1 MPVEMIGHGV
11 MALLALT
18 WVLALFAVALI
29 GDRLAAD
36 MHGKQR
42 WLRWHPWVYML
53 ALGVY
58 CTTWT
63 FFGSVGQMASTGWWF
78 PPTYLGAIFLFV
90 FGWRILHKLIRL
102 AKEQNLSSL
111 ADLLAARYG
120 RSHAVAALVT
130 VIALIGI
137 IPYIALQLKA
147 VAFSYDL
154 LTRTG
159 DATQISWWQDTALY
173 VTLVMALFTIF
184 FGARHTASSEQ
195 QPGLMLAIAFESILK
210 LLALA
215 AVGVLAWQ
223 HADMRDWFVRSVPA
237 RADNSMLAYT
247 VQAVLGGFAMLCLP
261 RQFHVTVVEHSTSR
275 DLPVARRWYP
285 LYLILLGVFL
295 LPLTLAGEAMLRG
308 TVAPDTYVLNLPM
321 ALNQSGLAVLA
332 FIGGLAAATSMV
344 IVASVAL
351 STMVSH
357 TVFVPLLLKW
367 SGPRE
372 PWSFNRA
379 LLWLRRGLIALVLAL
394 AFAYYRLVVARQ
406 ELAAI
411 GLVSFVAVA
420 QFMPA
425 LIGAMYWRTGNR
437 LGALAGLATGWLIWW
452 WTLVVPELIQA
463 GWLPQHWLSEGP
475 GQFSALRPTAL
486 LGVTQWDALT
496 HGAIFSLLVNTLLYI
511 GVSLASRQ
519 DVLERLQAK
528 RFVEAI
534 ARHEESSG
542 WPELTPI
549 AVTDLARVV
558 GRFLGEGAALARFL
572 QEAEARQL
580 PSLDIR
586 ADQRWLSFAQRE
598 LTGVIGASS
607 ARVVLTAA
615 LRGRDM
621 PLEDVVQLVDEASAV
636 LQFNQGLLS
645 ATLDTLNQGVIVV
658 DRDLRVVAWNPRYV
672 ELFALP
678 VDFLYVGRS
687 IADVL
692 KRNAEREQ
700 RQEGIELFVERR
712 LAHLRMG
719 QPHHTERQLHDGRV
733 LEIHGLPMPGGGYV
747 TSYSDISEHKRT
759 AAALQQNNDQL
770 EQRVQ
775 QRTRELASTN
785 AELAVAKQKAEQAD
799 ADKTRFLAAA
809 SHDLVQP
816 LNAAQLFAGA
826 LGEKLTSPD
835 AKALLEQLNQSL
847 HSTEELLKT
856 LLDLSK
862 LDAGVLQP
870 QREAVPLARILKPL
884 RAEFAAT
891 AQQQD
896 LLFSVQETA
905 VWVDTDPRMLRRILQ
920 NLISNALRYTARGR
934 VHVGVRRVAN
944 TIRIEVHDTGIGI
957 AVEQQSRIFEEFRR
971 LQDPAMTVAPGH
983 GLGLAIS
990 QRLARALHATI
1001 AVQSRPGLGSCF
1013 SIAIERTAPMQTPLE
1028 PAQPTVGAL
1037 PFTGLRV
1044 LCLDNE
1050 PAMLSGLASVLSSW
1064 GCQVSTARDRSEFLQ
1079 AAQQAPEIVLADY
1092 QLDQDDN
1099 GLAVWSQLPEPRPP
1113 LIIISANRD
1122 ASIRDAVQRAGG
1134 DYLAKPVKP
1143 LALRG
1148 LLQRLRNRSEDV
1160 IAESTEID

>member
-1 MPVEMIGHGV
+1 
-11 MALLALT
+11 MALLALA
-18 WVLALFAVALI
+18 WVLALFAVAVV
-29 GDRLAAD
+29 GDRLAGD
-36 MHGKQR
+36 EKGKQH

-63 FFGSVGQMASTGWWF
+63 FYGSVGQMASTGWWF

-90 FGWRILHKLIRL
+90 FGWRVIHKLIRL
-102 AKEQNLSSL
+102 SKEQNLSSL
-111 ADLLAARYG
+111 ADVLAARYG
-120 RSHAVAALVT
+120 RSHAIAAVVT
-130 VIALIGI
+130 LIALIGI

-159 DATQISWWQDTALY
+159 HNTPVSWWQDTALY
-173 VTLVMALFTIF
+173 VTLVMMVFTAF

-215 AVGVLAWQ
+215 GVAMLAFQ
-223 HADMRDWFVRSVPA
+223 HAEIGDWWRRHVPE
-237 RADNSMLAYT
+237 RPDNSMLAYL

-275 DLPVARRWYP
+275 DLPTARRWYP
-285 LYLILLGVFL
+285 LYLILLGLFL

-308 TVAPDTYVLNLPM
+308 AVAPDTYVLNLPM
-321 ALNQSGLAVLA
+321 ALDQPGFALLA

-357 TVFVPLLLKW
+357 TIFVPLLLKW
-367 SGPRE
+367 AGPRE
-372 PWSFNRA
+372 PWLFNRA
-379 LLWLRRGLIALVLAL
+379 LLWLRRALIALVLGL
-394 AFAYYRLVVARQ
+394 AFAYYRLVVVQQ

-437 LGALAGLATGWLIWW
+437 LGALAGLLGGWLVWC
-452 WTLVVPELIQA
+452 WTLVVPDLIHA
-463 GWLPQHWLSEGP
+463 GWLPQHWLEFGP
-475 GQFSALRPTAL
+475 AGIALLRPTAL
-486 LGVTQWDALT
+486 LGISEWDALT
-496 HGAIFSLLVNTLLYI
+496 HGAILSLLVNSLLYV

-528 RFVEAI
+528 RFVDALG
-534 ARHEESSG
+534 RHEETT
-542 WPELTPI
+542 WPELTPV
-549 AVTDLARVV
+549 AVADLARVV
-558 GRFLGEGAALARFL
+558 GRFLGESAALARFL
-572 QEAEARQL
+572 QEAHERHL
-580 PSLDIR
+580 NTLDIR

-672 ELFALP
+672 ELFGLP
-678 VDFLYVGRS
+678 ADFLYVGRP

-692 KRNAEREQ
+692 ARNAEREH

-747 TSYSDISEHKRT
+747 TSYSDITEHKQT
-759 AAALQQNNDQL
+759 AEALRQSNDQL

-775 QRTRELASTN
+775 QRTHELARTN
-785 AELAVAKQKAEQAD
+785 AELAIAKQKAEQAD

-816 LNAAQLFAGA
+816 LNAALLFAGA
-826 LGEKLTSPD
+826 LGEKLGQRD
-835 AKALLEQLNQSL
+835 ERALLEQLNQSL

-870 QREAVPLARILKPL
+870 QCEPIALDRILQPLA
-884 RAEFAAT
+884 AEFAGTAT
-891 AQQQD
+891 QQGLQ
-896 LLFSVQETA
+896 LRVHRTA
-905 VWVDTDPRMLRRILQ
+905 LWVNTDPRMLRRILQ
-920 NLISNALRYTARGR
+920 NLISNAIRYTNQGR
-934 VHVGVRRVAN
+934 VVVGARRRGQHVQLE
-944 TIRIEVHDTGIGI
+944 IRDTGIGI
-957 AVEQQSRIFEEFRR
+957 AAEHQQKIFEEFQR
-971 LQDPAMTVAPGH
+971 LHDPAKPLTPGH

-990 QRLARALHATI
+990 QRLARALHTLI
-1001 AVQSRPGLGSCF
+1001 TVESRPQHGSCF
-1013 SIAIERTAPMQTPLE
+1013 TLRLERATARSVPTEEAAAPSRD
-1028 PAQPTVGAL
+1028 QPFA
-1037 PFTGLRV
+1037 GLRV

-1050 PAMLSGLASVLSSW
+1050 PAMLSGLASLLASW
-1064 GCQVSTARDRSEFLQ
+1064 GCQVLTAKDRQEF
-1079 AAQQAPEIVLADY
+1079 QQQMSAKPEIVLADY
-1092 QLDQDDN
+1092 QLDHGDN
-1099 GLAVWSQLPEPRPP
+1099 GVAVWQQLAEPRPP
-1113 LIIISANRD
+1113 LIVLTASREAEVKTHVISA
-1122 ASIRDAVQRAGG
+1122 GG
-1134 DYLAKPVKP
+1134 EYLAKPVKP

-1148 LLQRLRNRSEDV
+1148 LLQRLRSLSTSDV
-1160 IAESTEID
+1160 DAMLTND

>member
-1 MPVEMIGHGV
+1 MIGHGV
-11 MALLALT
+11 MALLALA
-18 WVLALFAVALI
+18 WVLALFAVAVA
-29 GDRLAAD
+29 GDRLASD
-36 MHGKQR
+36 RPGRNETGKQR
-42 WLRWHPWVYML
+42 WLRWHPWVYTL

-63 FFGSVGQMASTGWWF
+63 FYGSVGQMASTGWWF
-78 PPTYLGAIFLFV
+78 PPTYLGAIVLFI
-90 FGWRILHKLIRL
+90 FGWRVIHKLIRL

-120 RSHAVAALVT
+120 RSHAIAALVT
-130 VIALIGI
+130 LIALTGI

-159 DATQISWWQDTALY
+159 QSHGVSWWQDTALY
-173 VTLVMALFTIF
+173 VTVVMVVFTAF

-215 AVGVLAWQ
+215 AVGILAWQ
-223 HADMRDWFVRSVPA
+223 HADMGDWFTRQVPE
-237 RADNSMLAYT
+237 RPDNSVLAYLI
-247 VQAVLGGFAMLCLP
+247 QAMLGGFAMLCLP

-275 DLPVARRWYP
+275 DLPTARRWYP
-285 LYLILLGVFL
+285 LYLILLGLFL

-308 TVAPDTYVLNLPM
+308 TAAPDTYVLNLPM
-321 ALNQSGLAVLA
+321 ALGQPTFAVLA

-357 TVFVPLLLKW
+357 TIFVPLLLKW

-372 PWSFNRA
+372 PWLFNRA
-379 LLWLRRGLIALVLAL
+379 LLWLRRALIAMVLIF
-394 AFAYYRLVVARQ
+394 AFAYYRLVVLQQ

-437 LGALAGLATGWLIWW
+437 LGALAGLLAGWLVWC
-452 WTLVVPELIQA
+452 WTLVIPDLISA
-463 GWLPQHWLSEGP
+463 GWLSSSWLTEGP
-475 GQFSALRPTAL
+475 GGIAALRPTAL
-486 LGVTQWDALT
+486 FGVTELDALT
-496 HGAIFSLLVNTLLYI
+496 HGAIFSLLFNAALYV

-528 RFVEAI
+528 RFVDAI
-534 ARHEESSG
+534 GRHEETAG

-549 AVTDLARVV
+549 AVVDLARVV
-558 GRFLGEGAALARFL
+558 GRFLGESATLARFL
-572 QEAEARQL
+572 QEAHERGIET
-580 PSLDIR
+580 LDVR

-678 VDFLYVGRS
+678 ADFLYVGRS

-692 KRNAEREQ
+692 ARNAEREQ
-700 RQEGIELFVERR
+700 RQEGIDLFVERR

-719 QPHHTERQLHDGRV
+719 KPHHTERKLHDGRV

-747 TSYSDISEHKRT
+747 TSYSDITEHKKT
-759 AAALQQNNDQL
+759 AEALRQSNDQL
-770 EQRVQ
+770 EQRVL
-775 QRTRELASTN
+775 QRTHELAQTN
-785 AELAVAKQKAEQAD
+785 AELAIAKQKAEQAD

-816 LNAAQLFAGA
+816 LNAALLFAGA
-826 LGEKLTSPD
+826 LGEKLGQRD
-835 AKALLEQLNQSL
+835 ERALLEQLNQSL

-870 QREAVPLARILKPL
+870 QWEAVPLDRILQPL
-884 RAEFAAT
+884 AADFAAM
-891 AQQQD
+891 ARQQG
-896 LLFSVQETA
+896 LKLSVQRTSL
-905 VWVDTDPRMLRRILQ
+905 WVNADPRMLRRILQ
-920 NLISNALRYTARGR
+920 NLISNAIRYTRSGR
-934 VHVGVRRVAN
+934 VHLGVRRRGVQVQL
-944 TIRIEVHDTGIGI
+944 EVHDTGIGI
-957 AVEQQSRIFEEFRR
+957 APENQQKIFEEFQR
-971 LQDPAMTVAPGH
+971 LHDPTAPQIPGY

-990 QRLARALHATI
+990 QRLARALLSVI
-1001 AVQSRPGLGSCF
+1001 EVESRPGHGSCF
-1013 SIAIERTAPMQTPLE
+1013 RLRLDRTAARAMANEDAIAPSRD
-1028 PAQPTVGAL
+1028 L
-1037 PFTGLRV
+1037 PFAGLRV

-1050 PAMLSGLASVLSSW
+1050 PAMLSGLASLLESW
-1064 GCQVSTARDRSEFLQ
+1064 GCLVATAKDRQELLQ
-1079 AAQQAPEIVLADY
+1079 QQLTGPDIVLADY
-1092 QLDQDDN
+1092 QLDHGDN
-1099 GLAVWSQLPEPRPP
+1099 GVSVWLQLPEPRPP
-1113 LIIISANRD
+1113 LIVLT
-1122 ASIRDAVQRAGG
+1122 ASREPSVREHVKQAGG
-1134 DYLAKPVKP
+1134 EYLPKPVKP

-1148 LLQRLRNRSEDV
+1148 LLQKLRARELES
-1160 IAESTEID
+1160 AE

>member
-1 MPVEMIGHGV
+1 MRVEMIGHGA
-11 MALLALT
+11 MALLALA
-18 WVLALFAVALI
+18 WVAALFAVAVA
-29 GDRLAAD
+29 GDRLAQRSE
-36 MHGKQR
+36 GRQR
-42 WLRWHPWVYML
+42 WLQWHPWVYML

-63 FFGSVGQMASTGWWF
+63 FYGSVGQMASTGWWF
-78 PPTYLGAIFLFV
+78 PPTYLGAIVLFV
-90 FGWRILHKLIRL
+90 FGWRVIHKLIRL

-120 RSHAVAALVT
+120 RSHAIAAVVT
-130 VIALIGI
+130 LIALIGI

-159 DATQISWWQDTALY
+159 SRDNLGWWQDTALY
-173 VTLVMALFTIF
+173 VTLVMAAFTAF
-184 FGARHTASSEQ
+184 FGARHTAASEQ
-195 QPGLMLAIAFESILK
+195 QPGLMLAIAFESVLK

-215 AVGVLAWQ
+215 AVGLLAWQ
-223 HADMRDWFVRSVPA
+223 HADMGDWFTRQVPA
-237 RADNSMLAYT
+237 RPDNSMLAYL
-247 VQAVLGGFAMLCLP
+247 VQALLGGFAMLCLP

-275 DLPVARRWYP
+275 DLPTARRWYP

-321 ALNQSGLAVLA
+321 ALNQPGFALLA

-357 TVFVPLLLKW
+357 TIFVPLLLKW

-372 PWSFNRA
+372 PWQFNQA
-379 LLWLRRGLIALVLAL
+379 LLWLRRALIIGVLLL
-394 AFAYYRLVVARQ
+394 AFAYYRLVVTQQ

-425 LIGAMYWRTGNR
+425 LLGAMYWRTGNR
-437 LGALAGLATGWLIWW
+437 HGALAGLLGGWLIWW
-452 WTLVVPELIQA
+452 WTLVVPELINA
-463 GWLPQHWLSEGP
+463 GWLNAAWLQHGP
-475 GQFSALRPTAL
+475 AGIEWLRPTAL
-486 LGVTQWDALT
+486 LGVSQWDVLT
-496 HGAIFSLLVNTLLYI
+496 HGALFSLLVNALLYV

-528 RFVEAI
+528 RFVDAI
-534 ARHEESSG
+534 GRHEDTAG

-549 AVTDLARVV
+549 AVADLARIV
-558 GRFLGEGAALARFL
+558 GRFLGESAALGRFL
-572 QEAEARQL
+572 NEAHERGQDTLAV
-580 PSLDIR
+580 R
-586 ADQRWLSFAQRE
+586 ADQRWLGFAQRE

-678 VDFLYVGRS
+678 ADFLYVGRP

-692 KRNAEREQ
+692 SRNAEREQ
-700 RQEGIELFVERR
+700 RQEGIALFVERR

-719 QPHHTERQLHDGRV
+719 KPHHTERRLHDGRV

-747 TSYSDISEHKRT
+747 TSYSDITEHKQI
-759 AAALQQNNDQL
+759 AEALRQSNDQL

-775 QRTRELASTN
+775 QRTRELAQTN
-785 AELAVAKQKAEQAD
+785 AALAIAKQKAEQAD

-816 LNAAQLFAGA
+816 LNAALLFAGA
-826 LGEKLTSPD
+826 LGEKLTKD
-835 AKALLEQLNQSL
+835 DQHALLSQLNQSL

-870 QREAVPLARILKPL
+870 QYQAIALDRILQPLA
-884 RAEFAAT
+884 AEFAAPA
-891 AQQQD
+891 AQQGLELHIHSTD
-896 LLFSVQETA
+896 A
-905 VWVDTDPRMLRRILQ
+905 WVHTDPRMLRRILQ
-920 NLISNALRYTARGR
+920 NLISNAIRYTPRGR
-934 VHVGVRRVAN
+934 IVVGVRRCGAQL
-944 TIRIEVHDTGIGI
+944 RLEVHDTGIGI
-957 AVEQQSRIFEEFRR
+957 AAEHREKIFEEFQR
-971 LQDPAMTVAPGH
+971 LHDPALTTPSGH

-990 QRLARALHATI
+990 QRLAKALHSVI
-1001 AVQSRPGLGSCF
+1001 DVHSEPGRGSCF
-1013 SIAIERTAPMQTPLE
+1013 RLLVERTAARSPTPE
-1028 PAQPTVGAL
+1028 ERRMPHNDL
-1037 PFTGLRV
+1037 PFAGLRV

-1050 PAMLSGLASVLSSW
+1050 PAMLSALASLLSSW
-1064 GCQVSTARDRSEFLQ
+1064 GCEVLTAKDRAEFLQ
-1079 AAQQAPEIVLADY
+1079 QQTAAPDIVLADY
-1092 QLDQDDN
+1092 QLDHQDD
-1099 GLAVWSQLPEPRPP
+1099 GVSVWLQLPTPRPP
-1113 LIIISANRD
+1113 LILLTASRD
-1122 ASIRDAVQRAGG
+1122 PDVQTRVQALGG
-1134 DYLAKPVKP
+1134 AYLAKPVKP

-1148 LLQRLRNRSEDV
+1148 LLQKLRNEQLA
-1160 IAESTEID
+1160 IEPG